1 MTKNQSPRGLDTSA
15 VSSFEDAYSTGGHPS
30 RRARLRES
38 GEYIEPVVEQGES
51 LAESSADEFAPTVD
65 DIRSGRFPATTAL
78 SIVPPARGFASEELL
93 PDSLEAGSSESGT
106 STAGSSAA
114 NATAVVGAHLSGSRR
129 VASATAE
136 SVEKAQ
142 EEKTPNEKAKPSASG
157 AQADSASAKSVPVK
171 KAPGKAKQPSLAKS
185 GSLASLCVMYG
196 AGIAFVTT
204 MVVSNGIGAEG
215 SGEFFRLMA
224 LFAIAISLVTFG
236 ADTGLVRTMSAQRAL
251 GRYGVLPQLIRYGL
265 IPSLVTSVLLVAG
278 VYIYTEIVPM
288 APQYQ
293 AAMRVSSAFVLIAAL
308 MTVFFGALRGLHRV
322 VTFTLLQNVLLPTL
336 RFAAVGLVVLF
347 SGQLMDLVYA
357 WTIPVAITAVVAL
370 WLLERAFPSEEHV
383 EVLSSEDS
391 PPETFRSFWGFSS
404 ARGVATIVETIL
416 EWIDVLVVTAFLGA
430 AAGGIYGAVNRC
442 VRVGTMIEH
451 TGRVVTGPSI
461 SAALATRQLDR
472 ARDIFLSTTRVLTAL
487 SWPFYLSLAFFG
499 PVLLG
504 FFGKGFEAG
513 AGILWVI
520 CPAAMLSMSAG
531 GVQSVL
537 LMSGK
542 SRWQLLNKL
551 SSLVVAVTLNFTLV
565 PVWGLYGAVTAWASA
580 LLIDTFLASYQVFRL
595 VGIRASAREMAPSL
609 FLGAAVPTVCAL
621 ASLAF
626 LGQSVL
632 GVIVYVVLLV
642 PVYGAVLYR
651 FRKALGIERFLS
663 ARRAKS

>member
-1 MTKNQSPRGLDTSA
+1 MTNNQSPRGLDTSA
-15 VSSFEDAYSTGGHPS
+15 VSSFDDAYSTGGHPS

-38 GEYIEPVVEQGES
+38 GEYMDPVVEQTDS
-51 LAESSADEFAPTVD
+51 VADEFAPTVD

-78 SIVPPARGFASEELL
+78 SIVPPARGFASEESL
-93 PDSLEAGSSESGT
+93 PDSLEAGT
-106 STAGSSAA
+106 SDAGSSAA
-114 NATAVVGAHLSGSRR
+114 SATAVAGAHLSGSRR

-136 SVEKAQ
+136 SADSKV
-142 EEKTPNEKAKPSASG
+142 
-157 AQADSASAKSVPVK
+157 QADSASTKNAPVT
-171 KAPGKAKQPSLAKS
+171 KAPAKGKQPSLAKS

-265 IPSLVTSVLLVAG
+265 IPALMTSMLLVAG
-278 VYIYTEIVPM
+278 VYIYTEVVPM
-288 APQYQ
+288 APEYQ
-293 AAMRVSSAFVLIAAL
+293 SAMRVSSAFVLVAAL

-322 VTFTLLQNVLLPTL
+322 VTFTVLQNVLLPTL

-357 WTIPVAITAVVAL
+357 WTVPVAITAVVAL
-370 WLLERAFPSEEHV
+370 WLLERAFPNEEHV
-383 EVLSSEDS
+383 EVLPSEDS
-391 PPETFRSFWGFSS
+391 PTETFRSFWGFSS
-404 ARGVATIVETIL
+404 ARGVATVVETIL
-416 EWIDVLVVTAFLGA
+416 EWIDVLVVTTFLGA

-472 ARDIFLSTTRVLTAL
+472 AREIFLSTTRVLTAL

-499 PVLLG
+499 PVLLH

-595 VGIRASAREMAPSL
+595 VGIRASVREMAPSL
-609 FLGAAVPTVCAL
+609 FLGAAVPTACAL
-621 ASLAF
+621 ASLAV

-642 PVYGAVLYR
+642 PVYGAVLFR

>member
-1 MTKNQSPRGLDTSA
+1 MTNNQSPRGLDTSA
-15 VSSFEDAYSTGGHPS
+15 VSSFDDAYSTGGHPS

-38 GEYIEPVVEQGES
+38 GEYVNPVVEQS
-51 LAESSADEFAPTVD
+51 DSQAESSADEFAPTVD

-78 SIVPPARGFASEELL
+78 SIVPPAQGFTSEDSL
-93 PDSLEAGSSESGT
+93 PDSLVANSSSSGT
-106 STAGSSAA
+106 SAAGSSAA
-114 NATAVVGAHLSGSRR
+114 SATAMAGAHLPGSRR
-129 VASATAE
+129 IAPSTAE
-136 SVEKAQ
+136 PADKVQ
-142 EEKTPNEKAKPSASG
+142 GEKT
-157 AQADSASAKSVPVK
+157 DSSVAVTKTDSVSAKDVPAK
-171 KAPGKAKQPSLAKS
+171 KAPAKGKQPSLAKS

-265 IPSLVTSVLLVAG
+265 IPSLVTSVLLVVG
-278 VYIYTEIVPM
+278 VYVYTEIAPM
-288 APQYQ
+288 APEYQ
-293 AAMRVSSAFVLIAAL
+293 AAMRVSSAFVLVAAL

-357 WTIPVAITAVVAL
+357 WTVPVAITAVVAL

-383 EVLSSEDS
+383 EVLPSEDS
-391 PPETFRSFWGFSS
+391 PTETFRSFWSFSS
-404 ARGVATIVETIL
+404 ARGVATVVETIL

-430 AAGGIYGAVNRC
+430 AAGGVYGAVNRC

-472 ARDIFLSTTRVLTAL
+472 AREIFLSTTRVLTAL

-595 VGIRASAREMAPSL
+595 VGIRASIREMAPSL
-609 FLGAAVPTVCAL
+609 FLGAAVPTACAL
-621 ASLAF
+621 VSLTF

>member
-1 MTKNQSPRGLDTSA
+1 MTKDQSPRGLDTAS
-15 VSSFEDAYSTGGHPS
+15 VSSFDDAYSMGGHPS

-38 GEYIEPVVEQGES
+38 GEYVDPVVEQS
-51 LAESSADEFAPTVD
+51 DSQAESSADEFAPTVD

-78 SIVPPARGFASEELL
+78 SIVPPAQGFAPEKSLS
-93 PDSLEAGSSESGT
+93 DSLEASSSGT
-106 STAGSSAA
+106 STAGSSEASS
-114 NATAVVGAHLSGSRR
+114 ATVVGAHLPGSRR
-129 VASATAE
+129 TASATVE
-136 SVEKAQ
+136 SADSKAQ
-142 EEKTPNEKAKPSASG
+142 T
-157 AQADSASAKSVPVK
+157 DSASAKDAPAK
-171 KAPGKAKQPSLAKS
+171 KAPTKGKQPSLAKS

-265 IPSLVTSVLLVAG
+265 IPALMTSMLLVAG
-278 VYIYTEIVPM
+278 VYIYTEVVPM
-288 APQYQ
+288 APEYQ
-293 AAMRVSSAFVLIAAL
+293 SAMRVSSAFVLVAAL

-322 VTFTLLQNVLLPTL
+322 VTFTVLQNVLLPTL

-357 WTIPVAITAVVAL
+357 WTVPVAITAVVAL
-370 WLLERAFPSEEHV
+370 WLLERAFPNEEHV
-383 EVLSSEDS
+383 EVLPSEDS
-391 PPETFRSFWGFSS
+391 PTETFRSFWGFSS
-404 ARGVATIVETIL
+404 ARGVATVVETIL
-416 EWIDVLVVTAFLGA
+416 EWIDVLVVSTFLGA

-472 ARDIFLSTTRVLTAL
+472 AREIFLSTTRVLTAL

-499 PVLLG
+499 PVLLH

-595 VGIRASAREMAPSL
+595 VGIRASVREMAPSL
-609 FLGAAVPTVCAL
+609 FLGAAVPTACAL
-621 ASLAF
+621 ASLAV

-642 PVYGAVLYR
+642 PVYGAVLFR

>member
-1 MTKNQSPRGLDTSA
+1 MTNPADMASG
-15 VSSFEDAYSTGGHPS
+15 GGHPR
-30 RRARLRES
+30 RRARLRKEAQALAK
-38 GEYIEPVVEQGES
+38 EVA
-51 LAESSADEFAPTVD
+51 LAEEYDEFVPTVD

-78 SIVPPARGFASEELL
+78 PIVPPTQDFAS
-93 PDSLEAGSSESGT
+93 AGDGSAFSES
-106 STAGSSAA
+106 SPSVASVESAD
-114 NATAVVGAHLSGSRR
+114 VRPGGAHRGGSRR
-129 VASATAE
+129 MVRSG
-136 SVEKAQ
+136 SV
-142 EEKTPNEKAKPSASG
+142 SG
-157 AQADSASAKSVPVK
+157 ASSASAVQVAKVGQ
-171 KAPGKAKQPSLAKS
+171 GKKQPSLAKS

-204 MVVSNGIGAEG
+204 MVVSNGIGAAG
-215 SGEFFRLMA
+215 SGEFFRIMA

-236 ADTGLVRTMSAQRAL
+236 ADTGLVRTISAQRAL
-251 GRYGVLPQLIRYGL
+251 GRYGLLPQLIRYGL
-265 IPSLVTSVLLVAG
+265 VPSLVTSVFLIVG
-278 VYIYTEIVPM
+278 VYVYSFLVPM
-288 APQYQ
+288 APEYQ

-322 VTFTLLQNVLLPTL
+322 VTFTVLQNVLLPTL

-357 WTIPVAITAVVAL
+357 WTVPVAITAIVAL
-370 WLLERAFPSEEHV
+370 WLLERAFPNEEHM
-383 EVLSSEDS
+383 EVLPSEDS
-391 PPETFRSFWGFSS
+391 PEETFRSFWSFSS
-404 ARGVATIVETIL
+404 ARGVATVVETIL

-430 AAGGIYGAVNRC
+430 AAGGVYGAVNRC

-499 PVLLG
+499 PVLLH
-504 FFGKGFEAG
+504 FFGKGFESG

-551 SSLVVAVTLNFTLV
+551 SSLVVAVVLNFTLV
-565 PVWGLYGAVTAWASA
+565 PVWGLYGAVTAWSSA

-595 VGIRASAREMAPSL
+595 VGIRASWREMAPSL

-621 ASLAF
+621 VALLL

-632 GVIVYVVLLV
+632 GVIVYAVLLV
-642 PVYGAVLYR
+642 PVYGGVLFR

-663 ARRAKS
+663 ARRAKSVTS

>member
-1 MTKNQSPRGLDTSA
+1 MTKNQSPRGIDTSA
-15 VSSFEDAYSTGGHPS
+15 VSAFEDAYSMGGHPS

-38 GEYIEPVVEQGES
+38 GEYVDPVVEPADSQ
-51 LAESSADEFAPTVD
+51 AESSADEFAPTVD

-78 SIVPPARGFASEELL
+78 SIVPPARGFASEESL
-93 PDSLEAGSSESGT
+93 PDSLEAGSSETGSFESST
-106 STAGSSAA
+106 STTGSSAGS
-114 NATAVVGAHLSGSRR
+114 ATAVAGAPLSGSRR
-129 VASATAE
+129 VVPATAE
-136 SVEKAQ
+136 SVEKA
-142 EEKTPNEKAKPSASG
+142 APSASG
-157 AQADSASAKSVPVK
+157 AQADSASAKSAPVK
-171 KAPGKAKQPSLAKS
+171 KSPGKGKQPSLAKS

-204 MVVSNGIGAEG
+204 LVVSNGIGAKG

-278 VYIYTEIVPM
+278 VYIYTELVPM
-288 APQYQ
+288 APEYQ

-322 VTFTLLQNVLLPTL
+322 VTFTVLQNVLLPTL

-347 SGQLMDLVYA
+347 SGQFMDLVYA

-383 EVLSSEDS
+383 EVLPSEDS
-391 PPETFRSFWGFSS
+391 PTETFRSFWGFSS
-404 ARGVATIVETIL
+404 ARGVATVVETIL

-472 ARDIFLSTTRVLTAL
+472 AREIFLSTTRVLTAL

-499 PVLLG
+499 PTLLG

-520 CPAAMLSMSAG
+520 CPAAMMSMSAG

-565 PVWGLYGAVTAWASA
+565 PIWGLYGAVTAWASA

-595 VGIRASAREMAPSL
+595 VGIRASVREMAPSL

-621 ASLAF
+621 VSLTF
-626 LGQSVL
+626 LGQNVL
-632 GVIVYVVLLV
+632 GVIGYVVLLV

>member
-1 MTKNQSPRGLDTSA
+1 MTNNQSPRGLDTSA
-15 VSSFEDAYSTGGHPS
+15 VSSFDDAYSTGGHPS

-38 GEYIEPVVEQGES
+38 GEYMDPVVEQTDS
-51 LAESSADEFAPTVD
+51 VADEFAPTVD

-78 SIVPPARGFASEELL
+78 SIVPPARGFASEESL

-106 STAGSSAA
+106 SATGSSAA
-114 NATAVVGAHLSGSRR
+114 NTTAVAGAHLSGSRR

-136 SVEKAQ
+136 SADKVQ
-142 EEKTPNEKAKPSASG
+142 REKTDSSVAVAKT
-157 AQADSASAKSVPVK
+157 DSASAKDVPAK
-171 KAPGKAKQPSLAKS
+171 KAPAKGKQPSLAKS

-265 IPSLVTSVLLVAG
+265 IPSLVTSVLLVVG
-278 VYIYTEIVPM
+278 VYVYTEIAPM
-288 APQYQ
+288 APEYQ
-293 AAMRVSSAFVLIAAL
+293 AAMRVSSAFVLVAAL

-322 VTFTLLQNVLLPTL
+322 VTFTVLQNVLLPTL

-357 WTIPVAITAVVAL
+357 WTVPVAITAVVAL

-383 EVLSSEDS
+383 EVLPSEDS
-391 PPETFRSFWGFSS
+391 PTETFRSFWSFSS
-404 ARGVATIVETIL
+404 ARGVATVVETIL

-430 AAGGIYGAVNRC
+430 AAGGVYGAVNRC

-472 ARDIFLSTTRVLTAL
+472 AREIFLSTTRVLTAL

-499 PVLLG
+499 PTLLG

-565 PVWGLYGAVTAWASA
+565 PVWGLYGAVTAWSSA

-595 VGIRASAREMAPSL
+595 VGIRASIREMAPSL
-609 FLGAAVPTVCAL
+609 FLGAAVPTACAL
-621 ASLAF
+621 VSLTF

>member
-15 VSSFEDAYSTGGHPS
+15 VSSFDDAYSTGGHPS

-38 GEYIEPVVEQGES
+38 GEYVEPVVEE
-51 LAESSADEFAPTVD
+51 AESSADEFAPTVD

-78 SIVPPARGFASEELL
+78 SIVPPAQGFAPKESLPESLVADSEAT
-93 PDSLEAGSSESGT
+93 DSAD
-106 STAGSSAA
+106 
-114 NATAVVGAHLSGSRR
+114 
-129 VASATAE
+129 ASATAAAGAHLPGSRRIALATAE
-136 SVEKAQ
+136 SADSK
-142 EEKTPNEKAKPSASG
+142 
-157 AQADSASAKSVPVK
+157 AQADSGSVKDAPVSTPAK
-171 KAPGKAKQPSLAKS
+171 KAPAKGKQPSLAKS

-278 VYIYTEIVPM
+278 VYIYTGIVPM
-288 APQYQ
+288 APEYQ
-293 AAMRVSSAFVLIAAL
+293 AAMRVSSAFVLVAAL

-322 VTFTLLQNVLLPTL
+322 VTFTVLQNVLLPTL
-336 RFAAVGLVVLF
+336 RFTAVGLVVLF

-357 WTIPVAITAVVAL
+357 WTVPVAITAVVAL

-383 EVLSSEDS
+383 EVLPSEDS
-391 PPETFRSFWGFSS
+391 PTETFRSFWGFSS
-404 ARGVATIVETIL
+404 ARGVATVVETIL

-430 AAGGIYGAVNRC
+430 AAGGVYGAVNRC

-472 ARDIFLSTTRVLTAL
+472 AREIFLSTTRVLTAL

-565 PVWGLYGAVTAWASA
+565 PIWGLYGAVTAWASA

-595 VGIRASAREMAPSL
+595 VGIRASVREMAPSL
-609 FLGAAVPTVCAL
+609 FLGAAVPTACAL
-621 ASLAF
+621 VSLTF

>member
-1 MTKNQSPRGLDTSA
+1 MTNPADMASG
-15 VSSFEDAYSTGGHPS
+15 GGHPR
-30 RRARLRES
+30 RRARLRKEVQALS
-38 GEYIEPVVEQGES
+38 KEVA
-51 LAESSADEFAPTVD
+51 LAEEYDEFVPTVD

-78 SIVPPARGFASEELL
+78 PIVPPAQDFAS
-93 PDSLEAGSSESGT
+93 AGDGSTFSES
-106 STAGSSAA
+106 SPSVASVESAD
-114 NATAVVGAHLSGSRR
+114 VRPGGAHRGGSRR
-129 VASATAE
+129 MVRSG
-136 SVEKAQ
+136 SV
-142 EEKTPNEKAKPSASG
+142 SG
-157 AQADSASAKSVPVK
+157 ASSASAVQVAKVGQ
-171 KAPGKAKQPSLAKS
+171 GKKQPSLAKS

-204 MVVSNGIGAEG
+204 MVVSNGIGAAG

-236 ADTGLVRTMSAQRAL
+236 ADTGLVRTISAQRAL
-251 GRYGVLPQLIRYGL
+251 GRYGLLPQLIRYGL
-265 IPSLVTSVLLVAG
+265 VPSLVTSVFLIAG
-278 VYIYTEIVPM
+278 VYSFLVPM
-288 APQYQ
+288 APEYQ

-322 VTFTLLQNVLLPTL
+322 VTFTVLQNVLLPTL

-357 WTIPVAITAVVAL
+357 WTVPVAITAIVAL
-370 WLLERAFPSEEHV
+370 WLLERAFPNEEHM
-383 EVLSSEDS
+383 EVLPSEDS
-391 PPETFRSFWGFSS
+391 PEETFRSFWSFSS
-404 ARGVATIVETIL
+404 ARGVATVVETIL

-430 AAGGIYGAVNRC
+430 AAGGVYGAVNRC

-499 PVLLG
+499 PVLLH
-504 FFGKGFEAG
+504 FFGKGFESG

-551 SSLVVAVTLNFTLV
+551 SSLVVAVVLNFTLV
-565 PVWGLYGAVTAWASA
+565 PVWGLYGAVTAWSSA

-595 VGIRASAREMAPSL
+595 VGIRASWREMAPSL

-621 ASLAF
+621 VALLL
-626 LGQSVL
+626 LGQSIL
-632 GVIVYVVLLV
+632 GVIVYAVLLV
-642 PVYGAVLYR
+642 PVYGGVLFR

-663 ARRAKS
+663 ARRAKSATS

>member
-1 MTKNQSPRGLDTSA
+1 MTNNQSPRRLDTSV
-15 VSSFEDAYSTGGHPS
+15 VSSFDDAYSAGGHPS
-30 RRARLRES
+30 HRARLRES
-38 GEYIEPVVEQGES
+38 GEYVDPVVDPAVGQTDS
-51 LAESSADEFAPTVD
+51 AADEFAPTVD

-78 SIVPPARGFASEELL
+78 SIVPPARGFASEESL

-106 STAGSSAA
+106 SAAGSSAA
-114 NATAVVGAHLSGSRR
+114 NTTAVAGAHLSGSRR

-136 SVEKAQ
+136 PADKVQ
-142 EEKTPNEKAKPSASG
+142 GEKTDSSVAVAKT
-157 AQADSASAKSVPVK
+157 DSASAKDVPAK
-171 KAPGKAKQPSLAKS
+171 KAPAKGKQPSLAKS

-278 VYIYTEIVPM
+278 VYIYTEVVPM
-288 APQYQ
+288 APEYQ

-322 VTFTLLQNVLLPTL
+322 VTFTVLQNVLLPTL

-357 WTIPVAITAVVAL
+357 WTVPVAITAVVAL

-383 EVLSSEDS
+383 EVLPSEDS
-391 PPETFRSFWGFSS
+391 PTETFRSFWSFSS
-404 ARGVATIVETIL
+404 ARGVATVVETIL

-430 AAGGIYGAVNRC
+430 AAGGVYGAVNRC

-595 VGIRASAREMAPSL
+595 VGIRASVREMAPSL
-609 FLGAAVPTVCAL
+609 FLGAAVPTACAL
-621 ASLAF
+621 VSLTF

>member
-1 MTKNQSPRGLDTSA
+1 MTKNQSPRGLETTA
-15 VSSFEDAYSTGGHPS
+15 VSAFDDAYSTGGHPS

-38 GEYIEPVVEQGES
+38 GEYVEPVVEQADS

-78 SIVPPARGFASEELL
+78 SIVPPARGFASEESL
-93 PDSLEAGSSESGT
+93 PDSVEAGSLGSGT
-106 STAGSSAA
+106 SAAGSSAA
-114 NATAVVGAHLSGSRR
+114 NATAVAGAHLAGSRR
-129 VASATAE
+129 VAPATAE
-136 SVEKAQ
+136 SANKVQ
-142 EEKTPNEKAKPSASG
+142 CEKTDSSVAVAET
-157 AQADSASAKSVPVK
+157 DSASAKSAPVK
-171 KAPGKAKQPSLAKS
+171 KTPGKGKQPSLAKS

-224 LFAIAISLVTFG
+224 LFAISISLVTFG

-278 VYIYTEIVPM
+278 VYIYTELVPM
-288 APQYQ
+288 APEYQ
-293 AAMRVSSAFVLIAAL
+293 AAMRVSSAFILVAAL

-357 WTIPVAITAVVAL
+357 WTVPVAITAVVAL
-370 WLLERAFPSEEHV
+370 WRLERAFPSEEHV
-383 EVLSSEDS
+383 EVLPSEDS
-391 PPETFRSFWGFSS
+391 PTETFRSFWGFSS
-404 ARGVATIVETIL
+404 ARGVATVVETIL
-416 EWIDVLVVTAFLGA
+416 EWIDVLVVAAFLGA
-430 AAGGIYGAVNRC
+430 AAGGVYGAVNRC
-442 VRVGTMIEH
+442 VRVGAMIEH

-472 ARDIFLSTTRVLTAL
+472 AREIFLSTTRVLTAL

-551 SSLVVAVTLNFTLV
+551 SSLAVAVTLNFTLV

-595 VGIRASAREMAPSL
+595 VGIRASVREMAPSL

-642 PVYGAVLYR
+642 PVYGAVLFR

>member
-1 MTKNQSPRGLDTSA
+1 MTNNQSPRGLDTSA
-15 VSSFEDAYSTGGHPS
+15 VSSFDDAYSTGGHPS

-38 GEYIEPVVEQGES
+38 GEYMDPVVEQTDS
-51 LAESSADEFAPTVD
+51 VADEFAPTVD

-78 SIVPPARGFASEELL
+78 SIVPPARGFAPEKSLS
-93 PDSLEAGSSESGT
+93 DSLEASSSGT
-106 STAGSSAA
+106 STAGSSEASS
-114 NATAVVGAHLSGSRR
+114 ATVVGAHLPGSRR
-129 VASATAE
+129 TASATVE
-136 SVEKAQ
+136 SADSKAQ
-142 EEKTPNEKAKPSASG
+142 T
-157 AQADSASAKSVPVK
+157 DSASAKDAPAK
-171 KAPGKAKQPSLAKS
+171 KAPTKGKQPSLAKS

-251 GRYGVLPQLIRYGL
+251 GRYGVLPQLIQYGL

-278 VYIYTEIVPM
+278 VYIYTEVVPM
-288 APQYQ
+288 APEYQ
-293 AAMRVSSAFVLIAAL
+293 SAMRVSSAFVLVAAL

-322 VTFTLLQNVLLPTL
+322 VTFTVLQNVLLPTL

-347 SGQLMDLVYA
+347 SGQLMELVYA

-370 WLLERAFPSEEHV
+370 WLLERAFPNEEHV
-383 EVLSSEDS
+383 EVLPSEDS
-391 PPETFRSFWGFSS
+391 PTETFRSFWGFSS
-404 ARGVATIVETIL
+404 ARGVATVVETIL

-472 ARDIFLSTTRVLTAL
+472 AREIFLSTTRVLTAL

-499 PVLLG
+499 PVLLH

-595 VGIRASAREMAPSL
+595 VGIRASVREMAPSL
-609 FLGAAVPTVCAL
+609 FLGAAVPTACAL
-621 ASLAF
+621 ASLAVM
-626 LGQSVL
+626 GQSVL

-642 PVYGAVLYR
+642 PVYGAVLFR
-651 FRKALGIERFLS
+651 FRKALGVERFLS

>member
-1 MTKNQSPRGLDTSA
+1 MTKNQSPRGLETSA
-15 VSSFEDAYSTGGHPS
+15 VSAFDDAYSTGGHPS

-38 GEYIEPVVEQGES
+38 GEYVEPVVELTDSQV
-51 LAESSADEFAPTVD
+51 ESSADEFAPTVD

-78 SIVPPARGFASEELL
+78 SIVPPARGFASEESL
-93 PDSLEAGSSESGT
+93 PGSLE
-106 STAGSSAA
+106 AGSSAA
-114 NATAVVGAHLSGSRR
+114 NATAVAGAHLPGSRR
-129 VASATAE
+129 IAPATAE

-142 EEKTPNEKAKPSASG
+142 EEKTLTEKAKPSASG
-157 AQADSASAKSVPVK
+157 VPADSASAKSAPVK
-171 KAPGKAKQPSLAKS
+171 KAPAKGKQPSLAKS

-265 IPSLVTSVLLVAG
+265 IPSLVTSVLLVTG
-278 VYIYTEIVPM
+278 VYIYTGIVPM
-288 APQYQ
+288 APEYQ
-293 AAMRVSSAFVLIAAL
+293 AAMRVSSAFVLVAAL

-370 WLLERAFPSEEHV
+370 WLLERAFPSEEHL
-383 EVLSSEDS
+383 EVLPSEDS
-391 PPETFRSFWGFSS
+391 PTETFRSFWGFSS
-404 ARGVATIVETIL
+404 ARGVATVVETIL

-430 AAGGIYGAVNRC
+430 AAGGVYVNRC
-442 VRVGTMIEH
+442 VRVGAMIEH

-472 ARDIFLSTTRVLTAL
+472 AREIFLSTTRVLTAL

-595 VGIRASAREMAPSL
+595 VGIRASVREMAPSL
-609 FLGAAVPTVCAL
+609 FLGAAVPTACAL
-621 ASLAF
+621 VSLTF

>member
-1 MTKNQSPRGLDTSA
+1 MTKDQSPRGLDTAS
-15 VSSFEDAYSTGGHPS
+15 VSSFDDAYSMGGHPS

-38 GEYIEPVVEQGES
+38 GEYVDPVVEQS
-51 LAESSADEFAPTVD
+51 DSQAESSADEFAPTVD

-78 SIVPPARGFASEELL
+78 SIVPPAQGFAPEKSLS
-93 PDSLEAGSSESGT
+93 DSLEASSSGT
-106 STAGSSAA
+106 STAGSSEASS
-114 NATAVVGAHLSGSRR
+114 ATVVGAHLPGSRR
-129 VASATAE
+129 TASATVE
-136 SVEKAQ
+136 SADSKAQ
-142 EEKTPNEKAKPSASG
+142 T
-157 AQADSASAKSVPVK
+157 DSASAKDAPAK
-171 KAPGKAKQPSLAKS
+171 KAPTKGKQPSLAKS

-204 MVVSNGIGAEG
+204 MVVSNGIGTEG

-265 IPSLVTSVLLVAG
+265 IPALMTSMLLVAG
-278 VYIYTEIVPM
+278 VYIYTEVVPM
-288 APQYQ
+288 APEYQ
-293 AAMRVSSAFVLIAAL
+293 SAMRVSSAFVLVAAL

-322 VTFTLLQNVLLPTL
+322 VTFTVLQNVLLPTL

-357 WTIPVAITAVVAL
+357 WTVPVAITAVVAL
-370 WLLERAFPSEEHV
+370 WLLERAFPNEEHV
-383 EVLSSEDS
+383 EVLPSEDS
-391 PPETFRSFWGFSS
+391 PTETFRSFWGFSS
-404 ARGVATIVETIL
+404 ARGVATVVETIL
-416 EWIDVLVVTAFLGA
+416 EWIDVLVVTTFLGA

-472 ARDIFLSTTRVLTAL
+472 AREIFLSTTRVLTAL

-499 PVLLG
+499 PVLLH

-531 GVQSVL
+531 GV
-537 LMSGK
+537 
-542 SRWQLLNKL
+542 QLLNKL

-595 VGIRASAREMAPSL
+595 VGIRASVREMAPSL
-609 FLGAAVPTVCAL
+609 FLGAAVPTACAL
-621 ASLAF
+621 ASLAV

-642 PVYGAVLYR
+642 PVYGAVLFR

>member
-1 MTKNQSPRGLDTSA
+1 MTKNQSPRGLETTA
-15 VSSFEDAYSTGGHPS
+15 VSAFDDAYSTGGHPS

-38 GEYIEPVVEQGES
+38 GEYVEPVVEQADS

-78 SIVPPARGFASEELL
+78 SIVPPARGFASEESL
-93 PDSLEAGSSESGT
+93 PDSVEAGSLGSGT
-106 STAGSSAA
+106 SAAGSSAA
-114 NATAVVGAHLSGSRR
+114 NATAVAGAHLAGSRR
-129 VASATAE
+129 VAPATAE
-136 SVEKAQ
+136 SANKVQ
-142 EEKTPNEKAKPSASG
+142 CEKTDSSVAVAET
-157 AQADSASAKSVPVK
+157 DSASAKSAPVK
-171 KAPGKAKQPSLAKS
+171 KTPGKGKQPSLAKS

-224 LFAIAISLVTFG
+224 LFAISISLVTFG

-278 VYIYTEIVPM
+278 VYIYTELVPM
-288 APQYQ
+288 APEYQ
-293 AAMRVSSAFVLIAAL
+293 AAMRVSSAFILVAAL

-322 VTFTLLQNVLLPTL
+322 VTFTVLQNVLLPTL

-357 WTIPVAITAVVAL
+357 WTVPVAITAVVAL
-370 WLLERAFPSEEHV
+370 WLLERAFPNEEHV
-383 EVLSSEDS
+383 EVLPSEDS
-391 PPETFRSFWGFSS
+391 PTETFRSFWGFSS
-404 ARGVATIVETIL
+404 ARGVATVVETIL

-430 AAGGIYGAVNRC
+430 AAGGVYGAVNRC

-472 ARDIFLSTTRVLTAL
+472 AREIFLSTTRVLTAL

-595 VGIRASAREMAPSL
+595 VGIRASVREMAPSL
-609 FLGAAVPTVCAL
+609 FLGAAVPTACAL
-621 ASLAF
+621 VSLTF

>member
-1 MTKNQSPRGLDTSA
+1 MTKNQSPRGLETSA
-15 VSSFEDAYSTGGHPS
+15 VSAFDDAYSTGGHPS

-38 GEYIEPVVEQGES
+38 GEYVEPVVELTDSQV
-51 LAESSADEFAPTVD
+51 ESSADEFAPTVD

-78 SIVPPARGFASEELL
+78 SIVPPARGFASEESL
-93 PDSLEAGSSESGT
+93 PDSVEAGSLGSGT
-106 STAGSSAA
+106 SAAGSSAA
-114 NATAVVGAHLSGSRR
+114 NATAVAGAHLAGSRR
-129 VASATAE
+129 VAPATAE
-136 SVEKAQ
+136 SANKVQ
-142 EEKTPNEKAKPSASG
+142 CEKTDSSVAVAET
-157 AQADSASAKSVPVK
+157 DSASAKSAPVK
-171 KAPGKAKQPSLAKS
+171 KTPGKGKQPSLAKS

-265 IPSLVTSVLLVAG
+265 IPSLVTSVLLVTG
-278 VYIYTEIVPM
+278 VYIYTGIVPM
-288 APQYQ
+288 APEYQ
-293 AAMRVSSAFVLIAAL
+293 AAMRVSSAFVLVAAL

-357 WTIPVAITAVVAL
+357 WTVPVAITAVVAL

-383 EVLSSEDS
+383 EVLPSEDS
-391 PPETFRSFWGFSS
+391 PAETFRSFWGFSS
-404 ARGVATIVETIL
+404 ARGVATVVETIL
-416 EWIDVLVVTAFLGA
+416 EWIDVLVVAAFLGA
-430 AAGGIYGAVNRC
+430 AAGGVYGAVNRC
-442 VRVGTMIEH
+442 VRVGAMIEH

-472 ARDIFLSTTRVLTAL
+472 AREIFLSTTRVLTAL

-595 VGIRASAREMAPSL
+595 VGIRASVREMAPSL
-609 FLGAAVPTVCAL
+609 FLGAAVPTACAL
-621 ASLAF
+621 VSLTF
-626 LGQSVL
+626 LDQSVL

>member
-15 VSSFEDAYSTGGHPS
+15 VSSFDDAYSTGGHPS

-38 GEYIEPVVEQGES
+38 GEYMDPVVEQTDS
-51 LAESSADEFAPTVD
+51 VADEFAPTVD

-78 SIVPPARGFASEELL
+78 SIVPPARGFTSEDSL
-93 PDSLEAGSSESGT
+93 PDSLVANSSSSGT
-106 STAGSSAA
+106 SAAGSSAA
-114 NATAVVGAHLSGSRR
+114 SATAMAGAHLPGSRR
-129 VASATAE
+129 IAPSTAE
-136 SVEKAQ
+136 PADKVQS
-142 EEKTPNEKAKPSASG
+142 EKT
-157 AQADSASAKSVPVK
+157 DSSVAVTKTDSVSAKDVPAK
-171 KAPGKAKQPSLAKS
+171 KAPAKGKQPSLAKS

-288 APQYQ
+288 APEYQ
-293 AAMRVSSAFVLIAAL
+293 AAMRVSSAFVLVAAL

-322 VTFTLLQNVLLPTL
+322 VTFTVLQNVLLPTL

-357 WTIPVAITAVVAL
+357 WTVPVAITAVVAL

-383 EVLSSEDS
+383 EVLPSEDS
-391 PPETFRSFWGFSS
+391 PTETFRSFWGFSS
-404 ARGVATIVETIL
+404 ARGVATVVETIL

-430 AAGGIYGAVNRC
+430 AAGGVYGAVNRC
-442 VRVGTMIEH
+442 VRVGAMIEH

-472 ARDIFLSTTRVLTAL
+472 AREIFLSTTRVLTAL

-595 VGIRASAREMAPSL
+595 VGIRASVREMAPSL
-609 FLGAAVPTVCAL
+609 FLGAAVPTACAL
-621 ASLAF
+621 VSLTF

-642 PVYGAVLYR
+642 PVYGAVLFR

>member
-1 MTKNQSPRGLDTSA
+1 MTKDQSPRGLDTAS
-15 VSSFEDAYSTGGHPS
+15 VSSFDDAYSMGGHPS

-38 GEYIEPVVEQGES
+38 GEYVDPVVEQS
-51 LAESSADEFAPTVD
+51 DSQAESSADEFAPTVD

-78 SIVPPARGFASEELL
+78 SIVPPAQGFAPEKSLS
-93 PDSLEAGSSESGT
+93 DSLEASSSGT
-106 STAGSSAA
+106 STAGSSEASS
-114 NATAVVGAHLSGSRR
+114 ATVVGAHLPGSRR
-129 VASATAE
+129 TASATVE
-136 SVEKAQ
+136 SADSKAQ
-142 EEKTPNEKAKPSASG
+142 T
-157 AQADSASAKSVPVK
+157 DSASATDAPAK
-171 KAPGKAKQPSLAKS
+171 KAPTKGKQPSLAKS

-204 MVVSNGIGAEG
+204 MVVSNGIGTEG

-265 IPSLVTSVLLVAG
+265 IPALMTSMLLVAG
-278 VYIYTEIVPM
+278 VYIYTEVVPM
-288 APQYQ
+288 APEYQ
-293 AAMRVSSAFVLIAAL
+293 SAMRVSSAFVLVAAL

-322 VTFTLLQNVLLPTL
+322 VTFTVLQNVLLPTL

-357 WTIPVAITAVVAL
+357 WTVPVAITAVVAL
-370 WLLERAFPSEEHV
+370 WLLERAFPNEEHV
-383 EVLSSEDS
+383 EVLPSEDS
-391 PPETFRSFWGFSS
+391 PTETFRSFWGFSS
-404 ARGVATIVETIL
+404 ARGVATVVETIL
-416 EWIDVLVVTAFLGA
+416 EWIDVLVVTTFLGA

-472 ARDIFLSTTRVLTAL
+472 AREIFLSTTRVLTAL

-499 PVLLG
+499 PVLLH

-595 VGIRASAREMAPSL
+595 VGIRASVREMAPSL
-609 FLGAAVPTVCAL
+609 FLGAAVPTACAL
-621 ASLAF
+621 ASLAV

-642 PVYGAVLYR
+642 PVYGAVLFR

>member
-1 MTKNQSPRGLDTSA
+1 MTKNQSPRGLETTA
-15 VSSFEDAYSTGGHPS
+15 VSAFDDAYSTGGHPS

-38 GEYIEPVVEQGES
+38 GEYVDPVVEQADS
-51 LAESSADEFAPTVD
+51 QAESSTDEFAPTVD

-136 SVEKAQ
+136 SADSK
-142 EEKTPNEKAKPSASG
+142 
-157 AQADSASAKSVPVK
+157 AQADSASVKDAPVNTPVK
-171 KAPGKAKQPSLAKS
+171 KAPAKGKQPSLAKS

-278 VYIYTEIVPM
+278 VYIYTEVVPM
-288 APQYQ
+288 APEYQ
-293 AAMRVSSAFVLIAAL
+293 SAMRVSSAFVLVAAL

-322 VTFTLLQNVLLPTL
+322 VTFTVLQNVLLPTL

-357 WTIPVAITAVVAL
+357 WTVPVAITAVVAL
-370 WLLERAFPSEEHV
+370 WLLERAFPNEEHV
-383 EVLSSEDS
+383 EVLPSEEA
-391 PPETFRSFWGFSS
+391 PTETFRSFWGFSS
-404 ARGVATIVETIL
+404 ARGVATVVETIL

-472 ARDIFLSTTRVLTAL
+472 AREIFLSTTRVLTAL

-504 FFGKGFEAG
+504 FFGKGFESG

-595 VGIRASAREMAPSL
+595 VGIRASVREMAPSL

>member
-1 MTKNQSPRGLDTSA
+1 MTNNQSPRGLDTSA
-15 VSSFEDAYSTGGHPS
+15 VSSFDDAYSTGGHPS

-38 GEYIEPVVEQGES
+38 GEYMDPVVEQTDS
-51 LAESSADEFAPTVD
+51 VADEFAPTVD

-78 SIVPPARGFASEELL
+78 SIVPPARGFASEESL
-93 PDSLEAGSSESGT
+93 PDSLEAGT
-106 STAGSSAA
+106 SDAGSSAA
-114 NATAVVGAHLSGSRR
+114 SATAVAGAHLSGSRR

-136 SVEKAQ
+136 SADSKV
-142 EEKTPNEKAKPSASG
+142 
-157 AQADSASAKSVPVK
+157 QADSASTKNAPVT
-171 KAPGKAKQPSLAKS
+171 KAPAKGKQPSLAKS

-265 IPSLVTSVLLVAG
+265 IPALMTSMLLVAG

-288 APQYQ
+288 APEYQ
-293 AAMRVSSAFVLIAAL
+293 AAMRVSSAFVLVAAL

-357 WTIPVAITAVVAL
+357 WTVPVAITAVVAL

-383 EVLSSEDS
+383 EVLPSEDS
-391 PPETFRSFWGFSS
+391 PAETFRSFWGFSS
-404 ARGVATIVETIL
+404 ARGVATVVETIL

-472 ARDIFLSTTRVLTAL
+472 AREIFLSTTRVLTAL

-499 PVLLG
+499 PVLLH

-595 VGIRASAREMAPSL
+595 VGIRASVREMAPSL
-609 FLGAAVPTVCAL
+609 FLGAAVPTACAL
-621 ASLAF
+621 ASLAV

-642 PVYGAVLYR
+642 PVYGAVLFR

>member
-1 MTKNQSPRGLDTSA
+1 MKDAP
-15 VSSFEDAYSTGGHPS
+15 VST
-30 RRARLRES
+30 
-38 GEYIEPVVEQGES
+38 
-51 LAESSADEFAPTVD
+51 
-65 DIRSGRFPATTAL
+65 PA
-78 SIVPPARGFASEELL
+78 
-93 PDSLEAGSSESGT
+93 
-106 STAGSSAA
+106 
-114 NATAVVGAHLSGSRR
+114 
-129 VASATAE
+129 
-136 SVEKAQ
+136 
-142 EEKTPNEKAKPSASG
+142 
-157 AQADSASAKSVPVK
+157 K
-171 KAPGKAKQPSLAKS
+171 KAPAKGKQPSLAKS

-265 IPSLVTSVLLVAG
+265 VPSLVTSVLLVAG

-288 APQYQ
+288 APEYQ
-293 AAMRVSSAFVLIAAL
+293 AAMRVSSAFVLVAAL

-357 WTIPVAITAVVAL
+357 WTVPVAITAVVAL

-383 EVLSSEDS
+383 EVLPSEDS
-391 PPETFRSFWGFSS
+391 PTETFRSFWGFSS
-404 ARGVATIVETIL
+404 ARGVATVVETIL

-472 ARDIFLSTTRVLTAL
+472 AREIFLSTTRVLTAL

-499 PVLLG
+499 PVLLH

-595 VGIRASAREMAPSL
+595 VGIRASVREMAPSL

-642 PVYGAVLYR
+642 PVYGAVLFR

>member
-1 MTKNQSPRGLDTSA
+1 MTKDQSPRGLDTAS
-15 VSSFEDAYSTGGHPS
+15 VSSFDDAYSMGGHPS

-38 GEYIEPVVEQGES
+38 GEYVDPVVEQS
-51 LAESSADEFAPTVD
+51 DSQAESSADEFAPTVD

-78 SIVPPARGFASEELL
+78 SIVPPAQGFAPEKSLS
-93 PDSLEAGSSESGT
+93 DSLEASSSGT
-106 STAGSSAA
+106 STAGSSEASS
-114 NATAVVGAHLSGSRR
+114 ATVVGAHLPGSRR
-129 VASATAE
+129 TASATVE
-136 SVEKAQ
+136 SADSKAQ
-142 EEKTPNEKAKPSASG
+142 T
-157 AQADSASAKSVPVK
+157 DSASAKDAPAK
-171 KAPGKAKQPSLAKS
+171 KAPTKGKQPSLAKS

-265 IPSLVTSVLLVAG
+265 IPALMTSMLLVAG
-278 VYIYTEIVPM
+278 VYIYTEVVPM
-288 APQYQ
+288 APEYQ
-293 AAMRVSSAFVLIAAL
+293 SAMRVSSAFVLVAAL

-322 VTFTLLQNVLLPTL
+322 VTFTVLQNVLLPTL

-357 WTIPVAITAVVAL
+357 WTVPVAITAVVAL
-370 WLLERAFPSEEHV
+370 WLLERAFPNEEHV
-383 EVLSSEDS
+383 EVLPSEDS
-391 PPETFRSFWGFSS
+391 PTETFRSFWGFSS
-404 ARGVATIVETIL
+404 ARGVATVVETIL
-416 EWIDVLVVTAFLGA
+416 EWIDVLVVTTFLGA

-472 ARDIFLSTTRVLTAL
+472 AREIFLSTTRVLTAL

-499 PVLLG
+499 PVLLH

-595 VGIRASAREMAPSL
+595 VGIRASVREMAPSL
-609 FLGAAVPTVCAL
+609 FLGAAVPTACAL
-621 ASLAF
+621 ASLAV

-642 PVYGAVLYR
+642 PVYGAVLFR
-651 FRKALGIERFLS
+651 FRKALGVERFLS

>member
-1 MTKNQSPRGLDTSA
+1 MTNPADMASG
-15 VSSFEDAYSTGGHPS
+15 GGHPR
-30 RRARLRES
+30 RRARLRKEA
-38 GEYIEPVVEQGES
+38 QA
-51 LAESSADEFAPTVD
+51 LAEEVALAEEYDEFVPTVD

-78 SIVPPARGFASEELL
+78 PIVPPARDFAS
-93 PDSLEAGSSESGT
+93 AG
-106 STAGSSAA
+106 GSSAFSESSPSVA
-114 NATAVVGAHLSGSRR
+114 SVESADVRPGGAHRGGSRR
-129 VASATAE
+129 MVRSGF
-136 SVEKAQ
+136 V
-142 EEKTPNEKAKPSASG
+142 SG
-157 AQADSASAKSVPVK
+157 ASSASAVQTTKVGQ
-171 KAPGKAKQPSLAKS
+171 GKKQPSLAKS

-204 MVVSNGIGAEG
+204 MVVSNGIGAAG

-236 ADTGLVRTMSAQRAL
+236 ADTGLVRTISAQRAL
-251 GRYGVLPQLIRYGL
+251 GRYGLLPQLIRYGL
-265 IPSLVTSVLLVAG
+265 VPSLVTSVFLIAG
-278 VYIYTEIVPM
+278 VYVYSFLVPM
-288 APQYQ
+288 APEYQ

-322 VTFTLLQNVLLPTL
+322 VTFTVLQNVLLPTL

-357 WTIPVAITAVVAL
+357 WTVPVAITAIVAL
-370 WLLERAFPSEEHV
+370 WLLERAFPNEEHM
-383 EVLSSEDS
+383 ELLPSEDS
-391 PPETFRSFWGFSS
+391 PEETFRSFWSFSS
-404 ARGVATIVETIL
+404 ARGVATVVETIL

-430 AAGGIYGAVNRC
+430 AAGGVYGAVNRC

-472 ARDIFLSTTRVLTAL
+472 ARDIFLSTTRVLTAM

-499 PVLLG
+499 PVLLH
-504 FFGKGFEAG
+504 FFGKGFESG

-551 SSLVVAVTLNFTLV
+551 SSLVVAVVLNFTLV
-565 PVWGLYGAVTAWASA
+565 PVWGLYGAVTAWSSA

-595 VGIRASAREMAPSL
+595 VGIRASWREMAPSL

-621 ASLAF
+621 GALLL

-632 GVIVYVVLLV
+632 GVIVYAVLLV
-642 PVYGAVLYR
+642 PVYGGVLFR

-663 ARRAKS
+663 ARRAKSVTS

>member
-1 MTKNQSPRGLDTSA
+1 MTKNQSPRGLGTSA
-15 VSSFEDAYSTGGHPS
+15 VSSFDDAYSTGGHPS

-38 GEYIEPVVEQGES
+38 GEYVEPAAEE
-51 LAESSADEFAPTVD
+51 AESSADEFAPTVD

-78 SIVPPARGFASEELL
+78 SIVPPAQGFA
-93 PDSLEAGSSESGT
+93 PKDSLPESLVVGSEAT
-106 STAGSSAA
+106 DSADA
-114 NATAVVGAHLSGSRR
+114 SATVAAGAHLPGSRR
-129 VASATAE
+129 IASATAE
-136 SVEKAQ
+136 SADSK
-142 EEKTPNEKAKPSASG
+142 
-157 AQADSASAKSVPVK
+157 AQADSGSVKDAPVNTLVK
-171 KAPGKAKQPSLAKS
+171 KAPAKGKQPSLAKS

-265 IPSLVTSVLLVAG
+265 VPSLVTSVLLVAG

-288 APQYQ
+288 APEYQ
-293 AAMRVSSAFVLIAAL
+293 AAMRVSSAFVLVAAL

-322 VTFTLLQNVLLPTL
+322 VTFTILQNVLLPTL

-357 WTIPVAITAVVAL
+357 WTVPVAVTAIVAL
-370 WLLERAFPSEEHV
+370 WLLERAFPNEEHV
-383 EVLSSEDS
+383 EVLPSEHS
-391 PPETFRSFWGFSS
+391 PTETFRSFWGFSS

-472 ARDIFLSTTRVLTAL
+472 AREIFLSTTRVLTAL

-499 PVLLG
+499 PVLLH

-551 SSLVVAVTLNFTLV
+551 SSLAVAVTLNFTLV

-621 ASLAF
+621 VSLAI

-642 PVYGAVLYR
+642 PVYGAVLFR

>member
-1 MTKNQSPRGLDTSA
+1 MTKNQSPRGLETTA
-15 VSSFEDAYSTGGHPS
+15 VSAFDDAYSTGGHPS

-38 GEYIEPVVEQGES
+38 GEYVEPVVEQADS

-78 SIVPPARGFASEELL
+78 SIVPPARGFASEESL
-93 PDSLEAGSSESGT
+93 PDSVEAGSLGSGT
-106 STAGSSAA
+106 SAAGSSAA
-114 NATAVVGAHLSGSRR
+114 NATAVAGAHLAGSRR
-129 VASATAE
+129 VAPATAE
-136 SVEKAQ
+136 SANKVQ
-142 EEKTPNEKAKPSASG
+142 CEKTDSSVAVAET
-157 AQADSASAKSVPVK
+157 DSASAKSAPVK
-171 KAPGKAKQPSLAKS
+171 KTPGKGKQPSLAKS

-224 LFAIAISLVTFG
+224 LFAISISLVTFG

-278 VYIYTEIVPM
+278 VYMYTKLVPM
-288 APQYQ
+288 APAYQ
-293 AAMRVSSAFVLIAAL
+293 AAMRVSSAFVLLAAL
-308 MTVFFGALRGLHRV
+308 MTVFFGALRGLQRV

-336 RFAAVGLVVLF
+336 RLAAVGLVVLF

-383 EVLSSEDS
+383 EVLPSEDS
-391 PPETFRSFWGFSS
+391 PTETFRSFWGFSS
-404 ARGVATIVETIL
+404 ARGVATVMETIL
-416 EWIDVLVVTAFLGA
+416 EWIDVLVVTAFSGA
-430 AAGGIYGAVNRC
+430 VAGGVYGAVNRC
-442 VRVGTMIEH
+442 VRVGAMIEH

-472 ARDIFLSTTRVLTAL
+472 AREIFISTTRVLTAL

-520 CPAAMLSMSAG
+520 CPAAMLSISAG

-580 LLIDTFLASYQVFRL
+580 LLVDTFLASYQVFRL
-595 VGIRASAREMAPSL
+595 VGIRASLREMAPSL
-609 FLGAAVPTVCAL
+609 FVGAAVPTAYAL
-621 ASLAF
+621 VSLAF
-626 LGQSVL
+626 LGQSVQ
-632 GVIVYVVLLV
+632 GIIVYLVLLV

-651 FRKALGIERFLS
+651 FRKALGIERFFS

>member
-136 SVEKAQ
+136 SADSK
-142 EEKTPNEKAKPSASG
+142 
-157 AQADSASAKSVPVK
+157 AQADSASVKDAPVNTPVK
-171 KAPGKAKQPSLAKS
+171 KAPAKGKQPSLAKS

-278 VYIYTEIVPM
+278 VYIYTEMVPM
-288 APQYQ
+288 APEYQ
-293 AAMRVSSAFVLIAAL
+293 AAMRVSSAFVLVAAL

-357 WTIPVAITAVVAL
+357 WTVPVAITAVVAL
-370 WLLERAFPSEEHV
+370 WLLERAFPNEEHV
-383 EVLSSEDS
+383 EVLPSEDS
-391 PPETFRSFWGFSS
+391 PTETFRSFWGFSS
-404 ARGVATIVETIL
+404 ARGVATVVETIL

-472 ARDIFLSTTRVLTAL
+472 AREIFLSTTRVLTAL

-504 FFGKGFEAG
+504 FFGKGFESG

-595 VGIRASAREMAPSL
+595 VGIRASVREMAPSL

>member
-1 MTKNQSPRGLDTSA
+1 MTKNQSPRGLETTA
-15 VSSFEDAYSTGGHPS
+15 VSAFDDAYSTGGHPS

-38 GEYIEPVVEQGES
+38 GEYVEPVVEQADS

-78 SIVPPARGFASEELL
+78 SIVPPARGFASEESL
-93 PDSLEAGSSESGT
+93 PDSVEAGSLGSGT
-106 STAGSSAA
+106 SAAGSSAA
-114 NATAVVGAHLSGSRR
+114 NATAVAGAHLAGSRR
-129 VASATAE
+129 VAPATAE
-136 SVEKAQ
+136 SANKVQ
-142 EEKTPNEKAKPSASG
+142 CEKTDSSVAVAET
-157 AQADSASAKSVPVK
+157 DSASAKSAPVK
-171 KAPGKAKQPSLAKS
+171 KTPGKGKQPSLAKS

-224 LFAIAISLVTFG
+224 LFAISISLVTFG

-278 VYIYTEIVPM
+278 VYIYTELVPM
-288 APQYQ
+288 APEYQ
-293 AAMRVSSAFVLIAAL
+293 AAMRVSSAFILVAAL

-357 WTIPVAITAVVAL
+357 WTVPVAITAVVAL
-370 WLLERAFPSEEHV
+370 WRLERAFPSEEHV
-383 EVLSSEDS
+383 EVLPSEDS
-391 PPETFRSFWGFSS
+391 PTETFRSFWGFSS
-404 ARGVATIVETIL
+404 ARGVATVVETIL
-416 EWIDVLVVTAFLGA
+416 EWIDVLVVAAFLGA
-430 AAGGIYGAVNRC
+430 AAGGVYGAVNRC
-442 VRVGTMIEH
+442 VRVGAMIEH

-461 SAALATRQLDR
+461 SAALATRQLYR
-472 ARDIFLSTTRVLTAL
+472 AREIFLSTTRVLTAL

-595 VGIRASAREMAPSL
+595 VGIRASLREMAPSL
-609 FLGAAVPTVCAL
+609 FLGAAVPTACAL
-621 ASLAF
+621 VSLTF

-632 GVIVYVVLLV
+632 GLIVYVVLLV

>member
-1 MTKNQSPRGLDTSA
+1 MTNNQSPRGLETSA
-15 VSSFEDAYSTGGHPS
+15 VSSFDDAYSMGGHPS

-38 GEYIEPVVEQGES
+38 GEYVDPVVEQS
-51 LAESSADEFAPTVD
+51 DSQAESSADEFAPTVD

-78 SIVPPARGFASEELL
+78 SIVPPAQGFVFEESL
-93 PDSLEAGSSESGT
+93 PDSLEASSSGT
-106 STAGSSAA
+106 SDAGSSAA
-114 NATAVVGAHLSGSRR
+114 SATAVAGAHLSGSRR

-136 SVEKAQ
+136 SADSKV
-142 EEKTPNEKAKPSASG
+142 
-157 AQADSASAKSVPVK
+157 QADSASTKNAPVT
-171 KAPGKAKQPSLAKS
+171 KAPAKGKQPSLAKS

-288 APQYQ
+288 APEYQ
-293 AAMRVSSAFVLIAAL
+293 AAMRVSSAFVLVAAL

-322 VTFTLLQNVLLPTL
+322 VTFTVLQNVLLPTL

-357 WTIPVAITAVVAL
+357 WTVPVAITAVVAL
-370 WLLERAFPSEEHV
+370 WLLERAFPNEEHV
-383 EVLSSEDS
+383 EVLPSEDS
-391 PPETFRSFWGFSS
+391 PTETFRSFWGFSS
-404 ARGVATIVETIL
+404 ARGVATVVETIL

-472 ARDIFLSTTRVLTAL
+472 AREIFLSTTRVLTAL

-504 FFGKGFEAG
+504 FFGKGFESG

-595 VGIRASAREMAPSL
+595 VGIRASVREMAPSL
-609 FLGAAVPTVCAL
+609 FLGAAVPTACAL
-621 ASLAF
+621 VSLTF

>member
-15 VSSFEDAYSTGGHPS
+15 VSSFDDAYSTGGHPS

-38 GEYIEPVVEQGES
+38 GEYVEPAAEE
-51 LAESSADEFAPTVD
+51 AESSADEFAPTVD

-78 SIVPPARGFASEELL
+78 SIVPPAQGFA
-93 PDSLEAGSSESGT
+93 PKDSLPESLVVGSEAT
-106 STAGSSAA
+106 DSADA
-114 NATAVVGAHLSGSRR
+114 SATAAAGAHLPGSRR
-129 VASATAE
+129 IASATAE
-136 SVEKAQ
+136 SADSK
-142 EEKTPNEKAKPSASG
+142 
-157 AQADSASAKSVPVK
+157 AQADSGSVKDAPVNTLVK
-171 KAPGKAKQPSLAKS
+171 KAPAKGKQPSLAKS

-265 IPSLVTSVLLVAG
+265 VPSLVTSVLLVAG

-288 APQYQ
+288 APEYQ
-293 AAMRVSSAFVLIAAL
+293 AAMRVSSAFVLVAAL

-322 VTFTLLQNVLLPTL
+322 VTFTILQNVLLPTL

-347 SGQLMDLVYA
+347 SGQLMDLVYS
-357 WTIPVAITAVVAL
+357 WTVPVAVTAIVAL
-370 WLLERAFPSEEHV
+370 WLLERAFPNEEHV
-383 EVLSSEDS
+383 EVLPSEHS
-391 PPETFRSFWGFSS
+391 PTETFRSFWGFSS

-472 ARDIFLSTTRVLTAL
+472 AREIFLSTTRVLTAL

-499 PVLLG
+499 PVLLH

-551 SSLVVAVTLNFTLV
+551 SSLAVAVTLNFTLV
-565 PVWGLYGAVTAWASA
+565 PVWGLYGAVTAWTSA

-595 VGIRASAREMAPSL
+595 VGIRASTREMAPSL
-609 FLGAAVPTVCAL
+609 FLGAAVPTACAL
-621 ASLAF
+621 ASLAV

-651 FRKALGIERFLS
+651 FRKALGVERFLS

>member
-1 MTKNQSPRGLDTSA
+1 MTKNQSPRGLETTA
-15 VSSFEDAYSTGGHPS
+15 VSAFDDAYSTGGHPS

-38 GEYIEPVVEQGES
+38 GEYVEPVVEQADS

-78 SIVPPARGFASEELL
+78 SIVPPARGFASEESL
-93 PDSLEAGSSESGT
+93 PDSVEAGSLGSGT
-106 STAGSSAA
+106 SAAGSSAA
-114 NATAVVGAHLSGSRR
+114 NATAVAGAHLAGSRR
-129 VASATAE
+129 VAPATAE
-136 SVEKAQ
+136 SANKVQ
-142 EEKTPNEKAKPSASG
+142 CEKTDSSVAVAET
-157 AQADSASAKSVPVK
+157 DSASAKSAPVK
-171 KAPGKAKQPSLAKS
+171 KTPGKGKQPSLAKS

-224 LFAIAISLVTFG
+224 LFAISISLVTFG

-278 VYIYTEIVPM
+278 VYIYTELVPM
-288 APQYQ
+288 APEYQ
-293 AAMRVSSAFVLIAAL
+293 AAMRVSSAFILVAAL

-357 WTIPVAITAVVAL
+357 WTVPVAITAVVAL
-370 WLLERAFPSEEHV
+370 WRLERAFPSEEHV
-383 EVLSSEDS
+383 EVLPSEDS
-391 PPETFRSFWGFSS
+391 PTETFRSFWGFSS
-404 ARGVATIVETIL
+404 ARGVATVVETIL
-416 EWIDVLVVTAFLGA
+416 EWIDVLVVAAFLGA
-430 AAGGIYGAVNRC
+430 AAGGVYGAVNRC
-442 VRVGTMIEH
+442 VRVGAMIEH

-472 ARDIFLSTTRVLTAL
+472 AREIFLSTTRVLTAL

-595 VGIRASAREMAPSL
+595 VGIRASLREMAPSL
-609 FLGAAVPTVCAL
+609 FLGAAVPTACAL
-621 ASLAF
+621 VSLTF

-632 GVIVYVVLLV
+632 GLIVYVVLLV
-642 PVYGAVLYR
+642 PVYGAVLFR

>member
-15 VSSFEDAYSTGGHPS
+15 VSSFDDAYSTGGHPS

-38 GEYIEPVVEQGES
+38 GEYVEPVAEQTNS
-51 LAESSADEFAPTVD
+51 QAESSADEFAPTVD

-78 SIVPPARGFASEELL
+78 SIVPPARGFASEESL
-93 PDSLEAGSSESGT
+93 PGSLEAGSS
-106 STAGSSAA
+106 AA
-114 NATAVVGAHLSGSRR
+114 SATAMAGAHLPGSRR

-136 SVEKAQ
+136 SADSKV
-142 EEKTPNEKAKPSASG
+142 
-157 AQADSASAKSVPVK
+157 QADSASTKNAPVT
-171 KAPGKAKQPSLAKS
+171 KAPAKGKQPSLAKS

-288 APQYQ
+288 APEYQ
-293 AAMRVSSAFVLIAAL
+293 AAMRVSSAFVLVAAL

-322 VTFTLLQNVLLPTL
+322 VTFTVLQNVLLPTL

-357 WTIPVAITAVVAL
+357 WTVPVAITAVVAL
-370 WLLERAFPSEEHV
+370 WLLERAFPNEEHV
-383 EVLSSEDS
+383 EVLPSEEA
-391 PPETFRSFWGFSS
+391 PTETFRSFWGFSS
-404 ARGVATIVETIL
+404 ARGVATVVETIL

-472 ARDIFLSTTRVLTAL
+472 AREIFLSTTRVLTAL

-504 FFGKGFEAG
+504 FFGKGFESG

-595 VGIRASAREMAPSL
+595 VGIRASVREMAPSL
-609 FLGAAVPTVCAL
+609 FLGAAVPTACAL
-621 ASLAF
+621 VSLTF

>member
-1 MTKNQSPRGLDTSA
+1 MTKDQSPRGLDTAS
-15 VSSFEDAYSTGGHPS
+15 VSSFDDAYSMGGHPS

-38 GEYIEPVVEQGES
+38 GEYVNPVVEQS
-51 LAESSADEFAPTVD
+51 DSQAESSADEFAPTVD

-78 SIVPPARGFASEELL
+78 SIVPPAQGFA
-93 PDSLEAGSSESGT
+93 PKDSLPESLVVGSEATDS
-106 STAGSSAA
+106 ADASAA
-114 NATAVVGAHLSGSRR
+114 AGAHLPGSRR

-136 SVEKAQ
+136 SADSK
-142 EEKTPNEKAKPSASG
+142 
-157 AQADSASAKSVPVK
+157 AQADSGSVKDAPVSTPAK
-171 KAPGKAKQPSLAKS
+171 KAPAKGKQPSLAKS

-265 IPSLVTSVLLVAG
+265 VPSLVTSVLLVAG

-288 APQYQ
+288 APEYQ
-293 AAMRVSSAFVLIAAL
+293 AAMRVSSAFVLVAAL

-357 WTIPVAITAVVAL
+357 WTVPVAITAVVAL

-383 EVLSSEDS
+383 EVLPSEDS
-391 PPETFRSFWGFSS
+391 PAETFRSFWGFSS
-404 ARGVATIVETIL
+404 ARGVATVVETIL

-472 ARDIFLSTTRVLTAL
+472 AREIFLSTTRVLTAL

-499 PVLLG
+499 PVLLH

-580 LLIDTFLASYQVFRL
+580 LLVDTFLASYQVFRL
-595 VGIRASAREMAPSL
+595 VGIRASLREMAPSL
-609 FLGAAVPTVCAL
+609 FVGAAVPTAYAL
-621 ASLAF
+621 VSLAF
-626 LGQSVL
+626 LGQSVQ
-632 GVIVYVVLLV
+632 GIIVYLVLLV

-651 FRKALGIERFLS
+651 FRKALGIERFFS

>member
-1 MTKNQSPRGLDTSA
+1 MTNNQSPRGLETSA
-15 VSSFEDAYSTGGHPS
+15 VSSFDDAYSMGGHPS

-38 GEYIEPVVEQGES
+38 GEYVDPVVEQS
-51 LAESSADEFAPTVD
+51 DSQAESSADEFAPTVD

-78 SIVPPARGFASEELL
+78 SIVPPAQGFVFEESL
-93 PDSLEAGSSESGT
+93 PDSLEASSSGT
-106 STAGSSAA
+106 SDAGSSAA
-114 NATAVVGAHLSGSRR
+114 SATAVAGAHLSGSRR

-136 SVEKAQ
+136 SADSKV
-142 EEKTPNEKAKPSASG
+142 
-157 AQADSASAKSVPVK
+157 QADSASTKNAPVT
-171 KAPGKAKQPSLAKS
+171 KAPAKGKQPSLAKS

-251 GRYGVLPQLIRYGL
+251 GRYGVLPQLIQYGL

-278 VYIYTEIVPM
+278 VYIYTEVVPM
-288 APQYQ
+288 APEYQ
-293 AAMRVSSAFVLIAAL
+293 SAMRVSSAFVLVAAL

-322 VTFTLLQNVLLPTL
+322 VTFTVLQNVLLPTL

-347 SGQLMDLVYA
+347 SGQLMELVYA

-370 WLLERAFPSEEHV
+370 WLLERAFPNEEHV
-383 EVLSSEDS
+383 EVLPSEDS
-391 PPETFRSFWGFSS
+391 PTETFRSFWGFSS
-404 ARGVATIVETIL
+404 ARGVATVVETIL

-472 ARDIFLSTTRVLTAL
+472 AREIFLSTTRVLTAL

-499 PVLLG
+499 PVLLH

-595 VGIRASAREMAPSL
+595 VGIRASVREMAPSL
-609 FLGAAVPTVCAL
+609 FLGAAVPTACAL
-621 ASLAF
+621 ASLAV

-642 PVYGAVLYR
+642 PVYGAVLFR

>member
-1 MTKNQSPRGLDTSA
+1 MTKNQSPRGLETTA
-15 VSSFEDAYSTGGHPS
+15 VSAFDDAYSTGGHPS

-38 GEYIEPVVEQGES
+38 GEYVDPVVEQADS
-51 LAESSADEFAPTVD
+51 QAESSTDEFAPTVD

-78 SIVPPARGFASEELL
+78 SIVPPAQGFASKEPL
-93 PDSLEAGSSESGT
+93 PGSLVAGSEAT
-106 STAGSSAA
+106 DSADA
-114 NATAVVGAHLSGSRR
+114 SATAVAGAHLPGSRR

-136 SVEKAQ
+136 SADSK
-142 EEKTPNEKAKPSASG
+142 
-157 AQADSASAKSVPVK
+157 AQADSASVKDAPVNTPVK
-171 KAPGKAKQPSLAKS
+171 KAPAKGKQPSLAKS

-499 PVLLG
+499 PTLLG

>member
-1 MTKNQSPRGLDTSA
+1 MTKDQSPRGLDTAS
-15 VSSFEDAYSTGGHPS
+15 VSSFDDAYSMGGHPS

-38 GEYIEPVVEQGES
+38 GEYVDPVVEQS
-51 LAESSADEFAPTVD
+51 DSQAESSADEFAPTVD

-78 SIVPPARGFASEELL
+78 SIVPPAQGFAPEKSLS
-93 PDSLEAGSSESGT
+93 DSLEASSSGT
-106 STAGSSAA
+106 STAGSSEASS
-114 NATAVVGAHLSGSRR
+114 ATVVGAHLPGSRR
-129 VASATAE
+129 TASATVE
-136 SVEKAQ
+136 SADSKAQ
-142 EEKTPNEKAKPSASG
+142 T
-157 AQADSASAKSVPVK
+157 DSASAKDAPAKDAPAK
-171 KAPGKAKQPSLAKS
+171 KAPTKGKQPSLAKS

-251 GRYGVLPQLIRYGL
+251 GRYGVLPQLIQYGL

-278 VYIYTEIVPM
+278 VYIYTEVVPM
-288 APQYQ
+288 APEYQ
-293 AAMRVSSAFVLIAAL
+293 SAMRVSSAFVLVAAL

-322 VTFTLLQNVLLPTL
+322 VTFTVLQNVLLPTL

-347 SGQLMDLVYA
+347 SGQLMELVYA

-370 WLLERAFPSEEHV
+370 WLLERAFPNEEHV
-383 EVLSSEDS
+383 EVLPSEDS
-391 PPETFRSFWGFSS
+391 PTETFRSFWGFSS
-404 ARGVATIVETIL
+404 ARGVATVVETIL

-472 ARDIFLSTTRVLTAL
+472 AREIFLSTTRVLTAL

-499 PVLLG
+499 PVLLH

-551 SSLVVAVTLNFTLV
+551 SSLVVTVTLNFTLV

-595 VGIRASAREMAPSL
+595 VGIRASVREMAPSL

-621 ASLAF
+621 VSLAF

-642 PVYGAVLYR
+642 PVYGAVLFR

>member
-1 MTKNQSPRGLDTSA
+1 MTKNQSPRGLETTA
-15 VSSFEDAYSTGGHPS
+15 VSAFDDAYSTGGHPS

-38 GEYIEPVVEQGES
+38 GEYVEPVVEQADS

-78 SIVPPARGFASEELL
+78 SIVPPARGFASEESL
-93 PDSLEAGSSESGT
+93 PDSVEAGSLGSGT
-106 STAGSSAA
+106 SAAGSSAA
-114 NATAVVGAHLSGSRR
+114 NATAVAGAHLAGSRR
-129 VASATAE
+129 VAPATAE
-136 SVEKAQ
+136 SANKVQ
-142 EEKTPNEKAKPSASG
+142 CEKTDSSVAVAET
-157 AQADSASAKSVPVK
+157 DSASAKSAPVK
-171 KAPGKAKQPSLAKS
+171 KTPGKGKQPSLAKS

-224 LFAIAISLVTFG
+224 LFAISISLVTFG

-278 VYIYTEIVPM
+278 VYIYTELVPM
-288 APQYQ
+288 APEYQ
-293 AAMRVSSAFVLIAAL
+293 AAMRVSSAFILVAAL
-308 MTVFFGALRGLHRV
+308 MTVFFGALRALHRV

-357 WTIPVAITAVVAL
+357 WTVPVAITAVVAL
-370 WLLERAFPSEEHV
+370 WRLERAFPSEEHV
-383 EVLSSEDS
+383 EVLPSEDS
-391 PPETFRSFWGFSS
+391 PTETFRSFWGFSS
-404 ARGVATIVETIL
+404 ARGVATVVETIL
-416 EWIDVLVVTAFLGA
+416 EWIDVLVVAAFLGA
-430 AAGGIYGAVNRC
+430 AAGGVYGAVNRC
-442 VRVGTMIEH
+442 VRVGAMIEH

-472 ARDIFLSTTRVLTAL
+472 AREIFLSTTRVLTAL

-595 VGIRASAREMAPSL
+595 VGIRASLREMAPSL
-609 FLGAAVPTVCAL
+609 FLGAAVPTACAL
-621 ASLAF
+621 VSLTF

-632 GVIVYVVLLV
+632 GLIVYVVLLV

>member
-1 MTKNQSPRGLDTSA
+1 MTKNQSPRSIDTSA
-15 VSSFEDAYSTGGHPS
+15 VSAFEDAYSMGGHPS

-38 GEYIEPVVEQGES
+38 GEYVEPVAEQADS
-51 LAESSADEFAPTVD
+51 QAESSADELAPTVD

-78 SIVPPARGFASEELL
+78 SIVPPARGFASEESL
-93 PDSLEAGSSESGT
+93 PDSLEAGSSETGSSESGT
-106 STAGSSAA
+106 SPAGSSAA
-114 NATAVVGAHLSGSRR
+114 NATATAGAHLSGSRR
-129 VASATAE
+129 IAPAAAE
-136 SVEKAQ
+136 SAK
-142 EEKTPNEKAKPSASG
+142 KAKPSVSG
-157 AQADSASAKSVPVK
+157 AQADSASAKSAPVK
-171 KAPGKAKQPSLAKS
+171 KVPGKGKQPSLAKS

-236 ADTGLVRTMSAQRAL
+236 ADTGLVRTMSAQHAL

-278 VYIYTEIVPM
+278 VYIYTELVPM
-288 APQYQ
+288 APEYQ
-293 AAMRVSSAFVLIAAL
+293 AAMRVSSAFVLVAAL

-322 VTFTLLQNVLLPTL
+322 VTFTVLQNVLLPTL

-347 SGQLMDLVYA
+347 SGQFMDLVYA

-383 EVLSSEDS
+383 EVLPSEDS
-391 PPETFRSFWGFSS
+391 PTETFRSFWGFSS
-404 ARGVATIVETIL
+404 ARGVATVVETIL

-430 AAGGIYGAVNRC
+430 AAGGVYGAVNRC

-499 PVLLG
+499 PTLLG

-595 VGIRASAREMAPSL
+595 VGIRASVREMAPSL

-621 ASLAF
+621 VSLTF
-626 LGQSVL
+626 LGQNVL

>member
-1 MTKNQSPRGLDTSA
+1 MTKNQSPRSIDTSA
-15 VSSFEDAYSTGGHPS
+15 VSAFEDAYSMGGHPS

-38 GEYIEPVVEQGES
+38 GEYMEPVAEQADS
-51 LAESSADEFAPTVD
+51 QAESSADEFAPTVD

-78 SIVPPARGFASEELL
+78 SIVPPARGFASEESL
-93 PDSLEAGSSESGT
+93 PDSLEAGSSETGSFESST
-106 STAGSSAA
+106 STTGSSAGS
-114 NATAVVGAHLSGSRR
+114 ATAVAGAPLSGSRR
-129 VASATAE
+129 VAPATAE
-136 SVEKAQ
+136 SVEKA
-142 EEKTPNEKAKPSASG
+142 APSASG
-157 AQADSASAKSVPVK
+157 AQADSASAKSAPVK
-171 KAPGKAKQPSLAKS
+171 KSPGKGKQPSLAKS

-204 MVVSNGIGAEG
+204 LVVSNGIGAKG

-278 VYIYTEIVPM
+278 VYIYTELVPM
-288 APQYQ
+288 APEYQ
-293 AAMRVSSAFVLIAAL
+293 AAMRISSAFVLIAAL

-322 VTFTLLQNVLLPTL
+322 VTFTVLQNVLLPTL

-347 SGQLMDLVYA
+347 SGQFMDLVYA

-383 EVLSSEDS
+383 EVLPSEDS
-391 PPETFRSFWGFSS
+391 PTETFRSFWGFSS
-404 ARGVATIVETIL
+404 ARGVATVVETIL

-472 ARDIFLSTTRVLTAL
+472 AREIFLSTTRVLTAL

-499 PVLLG
+499 PTLLG

-565 PVWGLYGAVTAWASA
+565 PIWGLYGAVTAWASA

-595 VGIRASAREMAPSL
+595 VGIRASVREMAPSL

-621 ASLAF
+621 VSLTF
-626 LGQSVL
+626 LGQNVL
-632 GVIVYVVLLV
+632 GVIGYVVLLV